1 MSESK
6 KDSKE
11 EIIKDSMLKVVKGSE
26 AVAAQAVDSAA
37 SVLKFGLEKADDLSA
52 KAGDILL
59 NTARRAVNAGVIVG
73 NDVRE
78 ATEKMVRGSIKAAVA
93 IGDDLKEVAGSA
105 MKKKAPAVKPKEEE
119 KSG

>member
-1 MSESK
+1 MSENK
-6 KDSKE
+6 KDGTE
-11 EIIKDSMLKVVKGSE
+11 EIIKDSVLKVVKGSE

-59 NTARRAVNAGVIVG
+59 NTARRTVNAGVIVG
-73 NDVRE
+73 SDVRE
-78 ATEKMVRGSIKAAVA
+78 ATEKMVRGTIEVA
-93 IGDDLKEVAGSA
+93 SKIGGDLKEAAGSA
-105 MKKKAPAVKPKEEE
+105 MKKKAPPVKPKEEP